1 MSLGIRPSESG
12 NESGNRLSE
21 SGNYSGN
28 ESGYVSEESWWVG
41 LTHVSHGTSIGYTR
55 RNE

>member
-1 MSLGIRPSESG
+1 MRPSESG